1 MSGIPPREIKEL
13 YFDLDARKKLKAGA
27 EKLYN
32 AVSRV
37 YGPGAGNAI
46 LGLPF
51 GDPTLT
57 RDGVT
62 VAKRVS
68 GPNVGL
74 RDRTEAD
81 GAAVL
86 RQAAEKTNRTAG
98 DGTTATIVLAYNLL
112 NAGHRQI
119 MAGNP
124 NEASSTGMKLKRQLE
139 ADGRTVVSYL
149 KAQSQEASD
158 EQLLQVAIVSSG
170 DENIGKLVAG
180 TLKDVGASG
189 GITIREQSYP
199 TVDVER
205 VNGYYFSK
213 GFFALNTMIE
223 WEKPLILVTQK
234 RLASNTDI
242 VPLIQF
248 VAQSDAKRIVIIGEV
263 SGEAM
268 QTLMANTV
276 SNQIQFEGVVVP
288 PPVYGDEA
296 KLVMEDIAIYT
307 GAQVLTDADDMKK
320 LTPEQF
326 GSAERVQVS
335 GERAIVFGG
344 AGDGEDIA
352 GRASELQQQIE
363 KEDNEHRKDSLES
376 RYSKLV
382 GKIAIVNVGGSTPT
396 EMEELRFRVED
407 AIEAVKSAMADGV
420 LPGGATMLVRASMEA
435 GITPDVKVL
444 ANGRAV
450 VAKASPLFSD
460 ALESTFMKLFANAAE
475 SAEYRLTQV
484 QKADRGYGFNLRDMT
499 EEPIDLAEAGIWDA
513 TRAVVQTIENA
524 VSAAGALLTAD
535 VVVEIADEPTEG

>member
-1 MSGIPPREIKEL
+1 MQSNGLPPREIKEL
-13 YFDLDARKKLKAGA
+13 VFDLEARQKVFTGA
-27 EKLYN
+27 QKLYN

-74 RDRTEAD
+74 KDRTEAD

-112 NAGHRQI
+112 EAGHRQI
-119 MAGNP
+119 MAGRP
-124 NEASSTGMKLKRQLE
+124 EEASSTGMKLKRQLE

-149 KAQSQEASD
+149 KAQSVEATG
-158 EQLLQVAIVSSG
+158 EQLLQVATVSSG
-170 DENIGKLVAG
+170 DENIGKLVAD
-180 TLKDVGASG
+180 TLKDVGPAG

-199 TVDVER
+199 TIDVER
-205 VNGYYFSK
+205 VNGYYFAK

-223 WEKPLILVTQK
+223 WEKPLILVAQR
-234 RLASNTDI
+234 RLASNADI

-248 VAQSDAKRIVIIGEV
+248 VAQSDAKRVVIIGDV
-263 SGEAM
+263 SGEAI
-268 QTLMANTV
+268 QTLLANTV

-288 PPVYGDEA
+288 PSVYGDEA
-296 KLVMEDIAIYT
+296 KLVMEDIAIYV
-307 GAQVLTDADDMKK
+307 GAQVITDADDMKK
-320 LTPEQF
+320 LTPDQF
-326 GSAERVQVS
+326 GSAERVQIS
-335 GERAIVFGG
+335 NERAIVFGG
-344 AGDGEDIA
+344 AGDGEAIA
-352 GRASELQQQIE
+352 GRASELQQQIDDE
-363 KEDNEHRKDSLES
+363 SNEHSKDALEQ

-420 LPGGATMLVRASMEA
+420 LPGGATMLVRAAVTSEMIA
-435 GITPDVKVL
+435 DSVKHLYPVSSL
-444 ANGRAV
+444 F
-450 VAKASPLFSD
+450 AS
-460 ALESTFMKLFANAAE
+460 ALETTFKRLFENAAE
-475 SAEYRLTQV
+475 VGDYRLKQV
-484 QKADRGYGFNLRDMT
+484 QKAKSGFGFNLRDMT
-499 EEPIDLAEAGIWDA
+499 EEPIDLAKAGIWDA
-513 TRAVVQTIENA
+513 TRAIVQTIENA

-535 VVVEIADEPTEG
+535 VVVEIADEAEA

>member
-1 MSGIPPREIKEL
+1 MAGLPPREIKEL
-13 YFDLDARKKLKAGA
+13 FFDLEARQKLFTGA
-27 EKLYN
+27 QKLYN
-32 AVSRV
+32 AVGRV

-74 RDRTEAD
+74 KDRTEAD

-112 NAGHRQI
+112 EAGHRQV
-119 MAGNP
+119 MAGRP
-124 NEASSTGMKLKRQLE
+124 EEASSTGMKLKRQLE
-139 ADGRTVVSYL
+139 ADGRTVVAYL

-158 EQLLQVAIVSSG
+158 EQLLQVAVVSSG
-170 DENIGKLVAG
+170 DENIGRLVAD
-180 TLKDVGASG
+180 TLKDVGPSG

-223 WEKPLILVTQK
+223 YEKPLILVAQK

-242 VPLIQF
+242 VPLIQY
-248 VAQSDAKRIVIIGEV
+248 VAQSDAKKVVIIGDV

-268 QTLMANTV
+268 QILLANTV

-288 PPVYGDEA
+288 PSVYGDEA
-296 KLVMEDIAIYT
+296 KLVMEDIAIYVGGRVIT
-307 GAQVLTDADDMKK
+307 EADDMKK

-326 GSAERVQVS
+326 GSADRVQIS
-335 GERAIVFGG
+335 SERAIVFGG
-344 AGDGEDIA
+344 AGDGELIA
-352 GRASELQQQIE
+352 GRASELQRQID
-363 KEDNEHRKDSLES
+363 KEDNEHSKDALEQ

-420 LPGGATMLVRASMEA
+420 LPGGATMLVKAADIRATEV
-435 GITPDVKVL
+435 I
-444 ANGRAV
+444 
-450 VAKASPLFSD
+450 SPLFAD
-460 ALESTFMKLFANAAE
+460 ALNTTFKKLFDNAAE
-475 SAEYRLTQV
+475 PSEYRLKQV
-484 QKADRGYGFNLRDMT
+484 QLAEQGWGFNLRWMT
-499 EEPIDLAEAGIWDA
+499 EEPVDLAEAGIWDA
-513 TRAVVQTIENA
+513 TRAVVQTVENA

-535 VVVEIADEPTEG
+535 VVVEIADEPTEA